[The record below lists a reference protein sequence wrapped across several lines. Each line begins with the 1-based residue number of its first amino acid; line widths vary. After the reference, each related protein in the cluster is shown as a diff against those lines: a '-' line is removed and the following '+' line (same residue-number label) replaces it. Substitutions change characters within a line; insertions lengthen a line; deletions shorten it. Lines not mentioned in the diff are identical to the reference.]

1 MLSSKHVRVF
11 RKTCTTFLENT
22 YVFFKRLLLPLPY
35 GKDETILRIRGVPSG
50 SYSTIQGSEDLHQRR
65 LHLPEPR
72 RV

>member
-35 GKDETILRIRGVPSG
+35 GKDETILRIRQVPSG
-50 SYSTIQGSEDLHQRR
+50 TF
-65 LHLPEPR
+65 
-72 RV
+72 